1 MPVVGNLW
9 QVESLTEVHEIEDIF
24 LEAAATKPN
33 TCLHTCRQRTRE
45 IKSTYFRSLDEVVLD
60 SDVSSRK
67 IVLMIRN
74 RRYSCSHAIAT
85 P

>member
-1 MPVVGNLW
+1 MSEGVSEGVRERVQSLKKTLHLVPVVGNLW

-45 IKSTYFRSLDEVVLD
+45 IKSTYFGSLDE
-60 SDVSSRK
+60 
-67 IVLMIRN
+67 
-74 RRYSCSHAIAT
+74 CCT
-85 P
+85 

>member
-33 TCLHTCRQRTRE
+33 TCLHTCRQRTRV
-45 IKSTYFRSLDEVVLD
+45 IKSTYFESLDEVVL
-60 SDVSSRK
+60 DVSSRK